1 MGAIMIV
8 GGMPGGSAT
17 KDETIQI
24 LADSFMPRFRGV
36 GAAAGLHFFK
46 VLWKK
51 KGFFRK
57 RRPKIWLRR

>member
-1 MGAIMIV
+1 MIV
-8 GGMPGGSAT
+8 GDMTGGSAM
-17 KDETIQI
+17 KDEMIQI
-24 LADSFMPRFRGV
+24 LADSFMPKFWGV

-51 KGFFRK
+51 KGFFRE